1 MYYVHKLWYNLF
13 NILEPLR
20 RGWTIGNKGMHIILS
35 KGHQRI
41 EFDRLFKCPTGHLN
55 GVTIKAIDDIG
66 TIASLSQNNKN
77 TKISYE
83 EGHMKL
89 MRANDESVKRTA
101 HKLEWK
107 LEQRGHK
114 SPCIS
119 CAIEKTKYKKVPKTT
134 QVK

>member
-1 MYYVHKLWYNLF
+1 
-13 NILEPLR
+13 
-20 RGWTIGNKGMHIILS
+20 
-35 KGHQRI
+35 
-41 EFDRLFKCPTGHLN
+41 
-55 GVTIKAIDDIG
+55 
-66 TIASLSQNNKN
+66 
-77 TKISYE
+77 
-83 EGHMKL
+83 MKL

-114 SPCIS
+114 SPFIS